1 MTTVVYVSNA
11 ESGTVSVMHLDLST
25 GTLTTVQTVELGGML
40 MPVAISP
47 DLRVLHVARR
57 SEPLAVRS
65 LRISAQDGTLSSLG
79 EVPLPASM
87 ANIATDVTGRF
98 LFSASYGG
106 NLVAVSP
113 IGTDGAVRRPQQ
125 VLPTEPKAHAMRVD
139 PSNRFVFVPLL
150 GADKV
155 LQFRFDAASGRLTP
169 NDPPAF
175 VARPG
180 SGPRHLA
187 FHPNGHTLYLLHEL
201 DASIDVLEMDS
212 ERGTLKAVQTVSA
225 LPAGFSGNPWASDIH
240 LTPDARHLYASER
253 RSHTLA
259 AFAVAADGTL
269 APQGSFATQAQPRGF
284 AIDPS
289 GRFLIAAGQ
298 ASHRLGIHAIDPSSG
313 SLSLQ
318 GEHTAGQDP
327 NWVEVICL

>member
-1 MTTVVYVSNA
+1 MTTVVYVSHA
-11 ESGTVSVMHLDLST
+11 ESGTVCVLHLDLDS
-25 GTLTTVQTVELGGML
+25 GSLSTVQTLELGGML
-40 MPVAISP
+40 MPMAISP
-47 DLRVLHVARR
+47 DRRVLHVARR

-65 LRISAQDGTLSSLG
+65 LRIAANDGTLSSVG

-113 IGTDGAVRRPQQ
+113 IGPEGAVRRAQQ
-125 VLPTEPKAHAMRVD
+125 VLPTEPKAHAMRAD
-139 PSNRFVFVPLL
+139 LSNRFAFATLL

-155 LQFRFDAASGRLTP
+155 LQFRFDAASGRLIP
-169 NDPPAF
+169 NDPPAYL
-175 VARPG
+175 ARAG

-187 FHPNGHTLYLLHEL
+187 FHPNGHTIYLLHEL
-201 DASIDVLEMDS
+201 DASIDVLEMDTT
-212 ERGTLKAVQTVSA
+212 RGTLQQIQTVSA
-225 LPAGFSGNPWASDIH
+225 LPAGFEGVPWASDLH

-269 APQGSFATQAQPRGF
+269 TPRGSFATQTQPRGF

-298 ASHRLGIHAIDPSSG
+298 TSHRLGVHAIDPVTG
-313 SLSLQ
+313 ALSLCA
-318 GEHTAGQDP
+318 EHSAGLEP
-327 NWVEVICL
+327 NWIEVLTL